1 MESELHSHIERFLR
15 SIEALNWSPRTIV
28 AYRTDLRGF
37 ADFLPESTRVADVDV
52 TAVRAWMA
60 SLHGRGLVHKS
71 IRRHVFAVRALF
83 RMLRREGLISVNPA
97 ALVFTPKPAVT
108 LPAVPGEVELGR
120 FLDLVSGSGSP
131 PRDIAV
137 LELLYGT
144 GIRVAE
150 IVALNI
156 GDVDR
161 EEQWLRIRG
170 KGKKERLVPYT
181 GKAAKA
187 LETYLESRPGAG
199 HADVLFMHGPRGPRG
214 QAGPRFTER
223 GLNGLVRRY
232 ATIYAGDPSFHPHT
246 FRHAFAT
253 HLMNSGAGLR
263 EIQLLMGHS
272 SVAITA
278 RYVHLSMKKIG
289 EVYEAAHPKA

>member
-1 MESELHSHIERFLR
+1 
-15 SIEALNWSPRTIV
+15 
-28 AYRTDLRGF
+28 
-37 ADFLPESTRVADVDV
+37 
-52 TAVRAWMA
+52 MA
-60 SLHGRGLVHKS
+60 SLHDRGLAHKS
-71 IRRHVFAVRALF
+71 IRRHVAAVRSLF
-83 RMLRREGLISVNPA
+83 QMLKREGLVQLNPA
-97 ALVFTPKPAVT
+97 ALVLTPKPAVT
-108 LPAVPGEVELGR
+108 LPAVPGEAYLGR
-120 FLDLVSGSGSP
+120 FLDRVSESGSP
-131 PRDIAV
+131 PRDIAI

-150 IVALNI
+150 IVALNV

-161 EEQWLRIRG
+161 QDQWLRIRG

-187 LETYLESRPGAG
+187 LEKYLESRREAG
-199 HADVLFMHGPRGPRG
+199 HADALFVRGPRG
-214 QAGPRFTER
+214 TRGFAGPRFTER
-223 GLNGLVRRY
+223 GLNGLVKRY

-272 SVAITA
+272 SVAITG
-278 RYVHLSMKKIG
+278 RYISLSMKKISEIYG
-289 EVYEAAHPKA
+289 MAHPKA